1 MCGGGRQ
8 VLPSNQV
15 DTSLEK
21 LCILHS
27 LTCSQPP
34 YILLQIV
41 NTFSGSY
48 SGVECAADSVLSDVA
63 IKLGLGGITDGAAPW
78 EAYIHVKN
86 CLHILYTRYMTIY
99 FPVGNSMTNTWN
111 TRCMGTDGLFRTNHF
126 SKVFTFKI
134 TPGCRRLVLVACEQ
148 SVIMVG
154 WLHRIAAWA
163 RSSSTSS
170 VYSSSRA
177 YFIWFSLFR
186 MHQIPFLQH
195 QTWRSIRYT
204 VLKYFQLLWNQ
215 KTSALLY
222 SLVHLISS
230 TP

>member
-1 MCGGGRQ
+1 MKVWCIRACMLGSCKTLVDVFPEKPNLVLATPYMCVWGGRQ

-86 CLHILYTRYMTIY
+86 CLHNLYTRYMTIY
-99 FPVGNSMTNTWN
+99 FPVGNSMTNT
-111 TRCMGTDGLFRTNHF
+111 
-126 SKVFTFKI
+126 
-134 TPGCRRLVLVACEQ
+134 
-148 SVIMVG
+148 
-154 WLHRIAAWA
+154 
-163 RSSSTSS
+163 
-170 VYSSSRA
+170 
-177 YFIWFSLFR
+177 
-186 MHQIPFLQH
+186 
-195 QTWRSIRYT
+195 
-204 VLKYFQLLWNQ
+204 
-215 KTSALLY
+215 
-222 SLVHLISS
+222 
-230 TP
+230 